1 MDPQH
6 WLRDY
11 QARGEAMVRRSQ
23 EFQEQLQDI
32 SETATSRDG
41 AVTVTVNPGGA
52 LQDLAFSPR
61 IRQLPEAELA
71 QLTLRMAREAQDR
84 VAHRIAALVE
94 PVSGDGTALAFLRS
108 QLPPLDG
115 TQGGDQD
122 HGRHERDG
130 DDFDDDFGDDFTD
143 QSFLR

>member
-1 MDPQH
+1 MDPQQ

-23 EFQEQLQDI
+23 EFREQLQDI
-32 SETATSRDG
+32 SETATSSDG

-52 LQDLAFSPR
+52 LQDLTFSPR
-61 IRQLPEAELA
+61 IRQLSEAELA
-71 QLTLRMAREAQDR
+71 QLTLRTAREAQNR

-94 PVSGDGTALAFLRS
+94 PVSGDGTAMAFLRG
-108 QLPPLDG
+108 QLPPLDNN
-115 TQGGDQD
+115 QGDD
-122 HGRHERDG
+122 RGRSADERD
-130 DDFDDDFGDDFTD
+130 DDDFND